1 MEEFNLLKK
10 LERVKAPPHFE
21 QKILAQLSLRKRQLK
36 TRNLRLSLAG
46 AFSAIIVLF
55 IVVNIFILPQRSPL
69 KFIGVEKGI
78 SSSVQERGP
87 VIERD
92 FIPIIESVDY
102 SSEIQSVSRDPS
114 TIYILEQVSDETSA
128 EIKY

>member
-92 FIPIIESVDY
+92 FILFPLLNQWIIQAKSKAFPG
-102 SSEIQSVSRDPS
+102 IHQPF
-114 TIYILEQVSDETSA
+114 IY
-128 EIKY
+128 